1 MRDDDGAAPRRGG
14 GAARR
19 PARRRT
25 NARDTSWWQG
35 ISTDPLFAQCPF
47 GLGVLTPAGRILTV
61 NGPLAELH
69 GATAEEL
76 ADRPIATLDGPLS
89 HPEVQE
95 AVLRLVETGEA
106 LSHQVIRGSL
116 RGTTQPY
123 LCTLAVWPIRGDD
136 GLRGIG
142 VTLNSISGD
151 ESVLSR
157 LEHVRAR
164 LALVNEVELRMGF
177 SQDVVGCAEQLP
189 LVTVPSFADVAAIA
203 LFETPVP
210 LSVLPENGFDP
221 PDGALLRTVA
231 AVLHPDITELK
242 SVTPKDYARPFAVP
256 PEVRAALRRQ
266 RAEASGTDA
275 GPRGGDPGPAIPTNG
290 TRPGPDAPPLR
301 GYLVEAGLHSQ
312 IVAPLIS
319 RGRALGAA
327 MFARV
332 GDSPAF
338 DADDVQ
344 TAEELG
350 LRAAASIDK
359 AQAHVK
365 QRQAVRTLQRHLLP
379 RNLPTIDGLAFSYAY
394 QPART
399 DRLAGGDWYDV
410 IPLPEGRVALVVGDV
425 TGHGLQ
431 AAALMG
437 QLRVAVRAVARLGL
451 PPAALLSH
459 VDSLMDDFAVDGEL
473 ASCVYAV
480 YDTKEGVL
488 TWARAGHPPPLLHVP
503 GAPTRMLD
511 GPPNAL
517 LGIGGITFD
526 ETSCAVPAGACVVL
540 YSDGLVERRGYDIDT
555 GIKDLRAVLD
565 TAVSDAPATPNLLR
579 DAALRVLPAGP
590 EDDVALL
597 IAALAT

>member
-1 MRDDDGAAPRRGG
+1 MPDNDGSGPRRGG
-14 GAARR
+14 ARR
-19 PARRRT
+19 PARRRANT
-25 NARDTSWWQG
+25 RDSSWWQG

-47 GLGVLTPAGRILTV
+47 GLGILTPTAQVLAV
-61 NGPLAELH
+61 NTPLAELH
-69 GATAEEL
+69 GEPAEAL
-76 ADRPIATLDGPLS
+76 ADRPIAALDGPLA
-89 HPEVQE
+89 HPEVRD
-95 AVLRLVETGEA
+95 AVLRLVETGEPDV
-106 LSHQVIRGSL
+106 HQVIRGSL
-116 RGTTQPY
+116 RGTAQPY
-123 LCTLAVWPIRGDD
+123 LCTLGVWPIRSDD
-136 GLRGIG
+136 GLRGVG

-151 ESVLSR
+151 ENVLSR

-203 LFETPVP
+203 LFDAPVP
-210 LSVLPENGFDP
+210 MGALPENGFDP
-221 PDGALLRTVA
+221 PPGAMLRTVA
-231 AVLHPDITELK
+231 AVLHPDIAELK

-256 PEVRAALRRQ
+256 AEVRAALRRQ
-266 RAEASGTDA
+266 RAESSSAFPERRVGE
-275 GPRGGDPGPAIPTNG
+275 PGPVLTNG
-290 TRPGPDAPPLR
+290 ARLGPDAPPLR

-350 LRAAASIDK
+350 LRAAASIDN

-379 RNLPTIDGLAFSYAY
+379 RNLPSIDGLAFSYAY

-480 YDTKEGVL
+480 YDTRAGVL

-503 GAPTRMLD
+503 GSPTRMLD

-517 LGIGGITFD
+517 LGIGGIGFD
-526 ETSCAVPAGACVVL
+526 ETSCEVPPGSCVVL
-540 YSDGLVERRGYDIDT
+540 YSDGLVERRGCDIDT

-565 TAVSDAPATPNLLR
+565 AAAADSPATPDRLR

-597 IAALAT
+597 ITALTEKS